1 MTDDFA
7 NTKLSVMGLLG
18 VTEVAGRLGVTTRQ
32 VQHLV
37 ARGDLHAL
45 ARGVIDETSVE
56 RYLSARQGSR
66 RRAWSET
73 TAWGAVALLSHR
85 DAGWM
90 GEAQRSRLRARLR
103 TLGPEELVSRARQ
116 RAAVARYAGHTS
128 TTTRLRTEIVDTSRA
143 AESLGLA
150 AATSV
155 DGYVAVEDVDAL
167 VARHGLM
174 RNDDGRITLR
184 ATAMHLAVVT
194 DLADAGTVLAAL
206 DLAESLNIREHRVG
220 LDALADALG
229 RFRG

>member
-1 MTDDFA
+1 
-7 NTKLSVMGLLG
+7 MGLLG
-18 VTEVAGRLGVTTRQ
+18 IAAAAGRLGVTTRQ

-56 RYLSARQGSR
+56 RYLSTRQGSR
-66 RRAWSET
+66 RRAWSEA
-73 TAWGAVALLSHR
+73 TAWGAVALLTDR

-90 GEAQRSRLRARLR
+90 GEAQRSRLRTRLR
-103 TLGPEELVSRARQ
+103 TLGAEELVSLARQ

-128 TTTRLRTEIVDTSRA
+128 TAARLRIEIVDTARA
-143 AESLGLA
+143 AEVLGLA

-155 DGYVAVEDVDAL
+155 DGYVALAEVDAL
-167 VARHGLM
+167 TARHGLI

-184 ATAMHLAVVT
+184 GTAMDLAVVT
-194 DLADAGTVLAAL
+194 ELVGAGTVLAAL
-206 DLAESLNIREHRVG
+206 DLAESLDIRERRVG
-220 LDALADALG
+220 LDALADALE